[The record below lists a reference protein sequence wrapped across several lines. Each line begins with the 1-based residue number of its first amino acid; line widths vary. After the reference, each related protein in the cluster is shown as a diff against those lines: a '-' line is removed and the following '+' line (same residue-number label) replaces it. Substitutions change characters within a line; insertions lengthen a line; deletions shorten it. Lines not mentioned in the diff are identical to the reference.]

1 MILCLDNAISGLDFN
16 PLGTMTASI
25 DHVGVCLI
33 SDINT
38 NDYIFHLQM
47 DSEWSNLSNCL
58 SSLYQG
64 DLFPS
69 VYKLMT
75 LVSNLWLLLLLFNL
89 YYFRRVKPLPMGSKF
104 RGTFDIRQI

>member
-25 DHVGVCLI
+25 DFSGVCLI

-38 NDYIFHLQM
+38 NDYSFHLQM
-47 DSEWSNLSNCL
+47 SSGFSNLINIFL
-58 SSLYQG
+58 LYITEICF
-64 DLFPS
+64 LS

-75 LVSNLWLLLLLFNL
+75 LVSHL
-89 YYFRRVKPLPMGSKF
+89 
-104 RGTFDIRQI
+104 